1 MNPHG
6 YVHDLLTLRCA
17 AGMVGA
23 GGWELAHTWFPGMA
37 WQLGA
42 CGGCGVHVGWSWRSP
57 DDDGRVPFVGLR
69 RAAVRERTP

>member
-42 CGGCGVHVGWSWRSP
+42 CGGCGVHVGWSWRS
-57 DDDGRVPFVGLR
+57 GRGRAALR
-69 RAAVRERTP
+69 GPSPAAVRERTP